1 MKSLFIDDK
10 EEFFNFFEKKSTL
23 KKDVIEKIVEEYQSS
38 LFSYKFHDWFRSSTN
53 FGDTI
58 VEPYLN
64 KIFNLNTSNCSSF
77 DSYKTIDN
85 KKVLFEIKSFRCMS
99 NKTLDK
105 VSYYERALLL
115 ENWKS
120 LKNSEKSNGSL
131 QQLKP
136 RLFDFVIGA
145 AVAKDNIE
153 IVLVPS
159 NVFTFDKSN
168 KDMLFLS
175 GQHRGNLN
183 EGQIG
188 YNKLKNYV
196 IGNILDLNAE
206 KFDEIVRSYLNKC

>member
-1 MKSLFIDDK
+1 MKSLYIDDK
-10 EEFFNFFEKKSTL
+10 ESFFNFIEKNSTL
-23 KKDVIEKIVEEYQSS
+23 KKDAIEQIVEKYQSS
-38 LFSYKFHDWFRSSTN
+38 LTSYEFHDWFRESTN

-64 KIFNLNTSNCSSF
+64 KLFNLNPSDCNSF
-77 DSYKTIDN
+77 DSYKIIDN
-85 KKVLFEIKSFRCMS
+85 KKVLFEIKSFRCML
-99 NKTLDK
+99 NKTSNRT
-105 VSYYERALLL
+105 SYYERALLL
-115 ENWKS
+115 DNWKNP
-120 LKNSEKSNGSL
+120 KVKEKSTGSL

-159 NVFTFDKSN
+159 SAFTFDKTKTN
-168 KDMLFLS
+168 MLILS
-175 GQHRGNLN
+175 RQHRGNLN

-196 IGNILDLNAE
+196 IGNILELNDK
-206 KFDEIVRSYLNKC
+206 KFDEIVRSYLTKC